1 MIYKFK
7 SRETGDLIMLAPDA
21 ERILALL
28 GKVLK
33 APGIITLAEI
43 ADAKATLQAAALAAN
58 QQAAQNAAAADAD
71 DADNTAKPWAFSP
84 VTSVRRTSSSS
95 STIRTVVIVRVLPS
109 GPRFTRIGSRKP

>member
-43 ADAKATLQAAALAAN
+43 ADAKATLQAAALAAS
-58 QQAAQNAAAADAD
+58 QQATQNAAEADTD
-71 DADNTAKPWAFSP
+71 DADNTAKQSSGISLAQRLVPFLAMLDRCQAAKVDIVW
-84 VTSVRRTSSSS
+84 SV
-95 STIRTVVIVRVLPS
+95 
-109 GPRFTRIGSRKP
+109 

>member
-7 SRETGDLIMLAPDA
+7 SLETGDLIMLAPDA

-43 ADAKATLQAAALAAN
+43 ADAKATLQAAALAAS
-58 QQAAQNAAAADAD
+58 QQAAQNAAEADTD
-71 DADNTAKPWAFSP
+71 DADNTAKQSSNISLAQRLVPFLAMLDRCQAAKVDIVW
-84 VTSVRRTSSSS
+84 SV
-95 STIRTVVIVRVLPS
+95 
-109 GPRFTRIGSRKP
+109 

>member
-43 ADAKATLQAAALAAN
+43 ADAKATLQAAALAAS
-58 QQAAQNAAAADAD
+58 QQAAQNAAEADTN
-71 DADNTAKPWAFSP
+71 DADNTAKQ
-84 VTSVRRTSSSS
+84 SSSIS
-95 STIRTVVIVRVLPS
+95 LAQRLVPFLAMLDRCQAAKVDIVWSV
-109 GPRFTRIGSRKP
+109 

>member
-21 ERILALL
+21 ERILSLL

-43 ADAKATLQAAALAAN
+43 AQAKATLEAAALAASQDAA
-58 QQAAQNAAAADAD
+58 QQAALNDANDDDTKPAAQGISLAQRLVPFLAMLDRCQAAKVDVV
-71 DADNTAKPWAFSP
+71 W
-84 VTSVRRTSSSS
+84 SV
-95 STIRTVVIVRVLPS
+95 
-109 GPRFTRIGSRKP
+109 

>member
-43 ADAKATLQAAALAAN
+43 ADAKATLQAAALAAS
-58 QQAAQNAAAADAD
+58 QQAAQNAAEADAD
-71 DADNTAKPWAFSP
+71 DADNTAKQ
-84 VTSVRRTSSSS
+84 SSSIS
-95 STIRTVVIVRVLPS
+95 LAQRLVPFLAMLDRCQAAKVDIVWSV
-109 GPRFTRIGSRKP
+109 

>member
-21 ERILALL
+21 ERILTLL

-43 ADAKATLQAAALAAN
+43 AQAKATLQAAALAASQEAA
-58 QQAAQNAAAADAD
+58 QQAELNDATD
-71 DADNTAKPWAFSP
+71 DATKPAQGISLAQRLVPFLSMLDRCQAAKVDVVW
-84 VTSVRRTSSSS
+84 SV
-95 STIRTVVIVRVLPS
+95 
-109 GPRFTRIGSRKP
+109 

>member
-7 SRETGDLIMLAPDA
+7 SLETGDLIMLAPDA

-43 ADAKATLQAAALAAN
+43 ADAKATLQAAALAAS
-58 QQAAQNAAAADAD
+58 QQAAQNATAVDAD
-71 DADNTAKPWAFSP
+71 GSDEAGKQSPGISLAQRLVPFLAMLDRCQAAKVDVVW
-84 VTSVRRTSSSS
+84 SV
-95 STIRTVVIVRVLPS
+95 
-109 GPRFTRIGSRKP
+109 

>member
-43 ADAKATLQAAALAAN
+43 ADAKATLQAAALAAS
-58 QQAAQNAAAADAD
+58 QQAAQNAAETDTD
-71 DADNTAKPWAFSP
+71 DAGNTAKQ
-84 VTSVRRTSSSS
+84 SSSIS
-95 STIRTVVIVRVLPS
+95 LAQRLVPFLTMLDRCQAAKVDIVWSV
-109 GPRFTRIGSRKP
+109 

>member
-21 ERILALL
+21 ERILSLL

-43 ADAKATLQAAALAAN
+43 APAKATLQAAALAASQEAA
-58 QQAAQNAAAADAD
+58 QQAALNAANADDSADATTTTHAISLAQRLVPFLTMLD
-71 DADNTAKPWAFSP
+71 RCQAAKVDVVW
-84 VTSVRRTSSSS
+84 SV
-95 STIRTVVIVRVLPS
+95 
-109 GPRFTRIGSRKP
+109 

>member
-21 ERILALL
+21 ERILTLL

-43 ADAKATLQAAALAAN
+43 AQAKATLQAAALAASQEAA
-58 QQAAQNAAAADAD
+58 QQAALNDATDDSTKLTQGVSLAQRLVPFLAMLDRCQAAKVDVV
-71 DADNTAKPWAFSP
+71 W
-84 VTSVRRTSSSS
+84 SV
-95 STIRTVVIVRVLPS
+95 
-109 GPRFTRIGSRKP
+109 

>member
-33 APGIITLAEI
+33 TPGIITLAEI
-43 ADAKATLQAAALAAN
+43 ADAKATLQAAALAAS
-58 QQAAQNAAAADAD
+58 QQAAQNATAGDAD
-71 DADNTAKPWAFSP
+71 GDDNTAKQAPGISLAQRLVPFLAMLDRCQAAKVDVVW
-84 VTSVRRTSSSS
+84 SV
-95 STIRTVVIVRVLPS
+95 
-109 GPRFTRIGSRKP
+109 

>member
-1 MIYKFK
+1 VIYKFK

-43 ADAKATLQAAALAAN
+43 ADAKATLQAAALAAS
-58 QQAAQNAAAADAD
+58 QQAAQNAAEADTD
-71 DADNTAKPWAFSP
+71 DADNTAKQSSNISLAQRLVPFLAMLDRCQAAKVDIVW
-84 VTSVRRTSSSS
+84 SV
-95 STIRTVVIVRVLPS
+95 
-109 GPRFTRIGSRKP
+109 

>member
-43 ADAKATLQAAALAAN
+43 ADAKATLQAAALAAS
-58 QQAAQNAAAADAD
+58 QQAAQNAAEADTD
-71 DADNTAKPWAFSP
+71 DADNTAKQSSNISLAQRLVPFLAMLDRCQAAKVDIVW
-84 VTSVRRTSSSS
+84 SV
-95 STIRTVVIVRVLPS
+95 
-109 GPRFTRIGSRKP
+109 

>member
-43 ADAKATLQAAALAAN
+43 ADAKATLQAAALDAN
-58 QQAAQNAAAADAD
+58 QQAAQNAVEADTD
-71 DADNTAKPWAFSP
+71 DADNTEKHSSGISLAQRLVPFMAMLDRCQTAKVDIVW
-84 VTSVRRTSSSS
+84 SV
-95 STIRTVVIVRVLPS
+95 
-109 GPRFTRIGSRKP
+109 